1 MKAVAAAGPSLTE
14 LGMANGL
21 HARALLPAAG
31 LALGALAAGPA
42 NAQFMSG
49 TYPVIVV
56 PPPPAQSIVIPRK
69 PKPQSAQPVAPQ
81 PPPAPAE
88 PPQVTCRYQGQTR
101 VCE

>member
-1 MKAVAAAGPSLTE
+1 MG
-14 LGMANGL
+14 NDL
-21 HARALLPAAG
+21 HARASLAAAG
-31 LALGALAAGPA
+31 FALAALAAAPA
-42 NAQFMSG
+42 NAQFFSG
-49 TYPVIVV
+49 TYPVTVV